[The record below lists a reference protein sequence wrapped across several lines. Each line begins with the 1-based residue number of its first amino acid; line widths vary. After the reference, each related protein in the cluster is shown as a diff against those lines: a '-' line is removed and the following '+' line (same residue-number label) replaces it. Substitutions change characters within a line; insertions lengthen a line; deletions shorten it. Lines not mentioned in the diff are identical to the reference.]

1 MRPATTMRHHP
12 LTPNRLWLALTLW
25 GLLFVGL
32 VYGGSLALPF
42 FFDDFVH
49 LPYVDATSLG
59 EMWRT
64 AGSLAYYRPLT
75 FVLWKLLYVA
85 LGHHSPVAQ
94 HAINLLLHLLN
105 GLLAAQLAGSL
116 WDDAYRWPRRWLVAT
131 LYWLFPFGY
140 QAVPWVGALSQILVT
155 TLLLLALVCY
165 WRAQSSG
172 FEPQSSQR
180 AQRKKGFQEWQHSTT
195 TENEAQRFRRFRRF
209 LHVLPRS
216 SVSSTRKQAG
226 SPTFWYLLSLFF
238 TFLAPFAHENGILV
252 ASLLTL
258 LLWTTPGRKLADGV
272 RQGIIWLIP
281 ALLWFPIW
289 WLAPKAV
296 SGQIQINGGEPLR
309 QNLTYFAQGL
319 AYPTTWLGGWLRDGR
334 GWGDMVT
341 VLMLVGTGL
350 LLAALILW
358 LGGANRRSLLPWLWW
373 LTAVFPAT
381 LLLRF
386 DYVINGPRLLTAASV
401 GIAWLWAD
409 VAIKLATWPRGKSVW
424 RYGLVLGLL
433 LGLMGQNVAFI
444 RQRMGLHRMLGT
456 AVNQATQLYQ
466 QTAPDPITF
475 INFPSWLA
483 PTTATYALGH
493 EGVQFWPDYA
503 QPNSL
508 VAVQTGQP
516 ATVNL
521 VRHDATRAAPPYF
534 YGVSGSPLDWATLLP
549 AAGRIFVA
557 DYAADAIV
565 VRPAGAVVAA
575 PAAAPLATFGDNS
588 LLTLHQATA
597 TLQPGG
603 LIIDLLWQLNAPP
616 AEEIT
621 LFVHAVDQGGQL
633 VAQLDGDPLAGT
645 YPFSHWSPGQ
655 TIRDSRWL
663 PLDNPNVTLL
673 VGVYSRQTGERLTAV
688 SSQLADNNAV
698 RVQP

>member
-1 MRPATTMRHHP
+1 MMRQHP
-12 LTPNRLWLALTLW
+12 LTPNRLWLALALW
-25 GLLFVGL
+25 GLLLIGL
-32 VYGGSLALPF
+32 VYGRSLSLPF

-49 LPYVDATSLG
+49 LPYVDATSLS

-75 FVLWKLLYVA
+75 FILWKLLYLT

-105 GLLAAQLAGSL
+105 GLLAAQLAGLL

-155 TLLLLALVCY
+155 TLILLALACY
-165 WRAQSSG
+165 WQTQSWE
-172 FEPQSSQR
+172 FEPQSSQSS
-180 AQRKKGFQEWQHSTT
+180 QRKRRFQERWPIATD
-195 TENEAQRFRRFRRF
+195 ENENQRFRRFHRF
-209 LHVLPRS
+209 YRVFLCS
-216 SVSSTRKQAG
+216 SVSYFLTGKSTD
-226 SPTFWYLLSLFF
+226 SPIFWYLLSLFF
-238 TFLAPFAHENGILV
+238 AFLAPFAHENGVLV
-252 ASLLTL
+252 GPLLAL

-296 SGQIQINGGEPLR
+296 SGQIELNGGEPLR

-319 AYPTTWLGGWLRDGR
+319 AYPTTWLGGWLREGR
-334 GWGDMVT
+334 GWGDMVAALT
-341 VLMLVGTGL
+341 LIGIGL

-358 LGGANRRSLLPWLWW
+358 LGGATRRSLLPGLWW

-401 GIAWLWAD
+401 GIAWLWTD
-409 VAIKLATWPRGKSVW
+409 VAIKLAIWPRGKPLW
-424 RYGLVLGLL
+424 RYGLVVGLL
-433 LGLMGQNVAFI
+433 LGLLGQNVAFI
-444 RQRMGLHRMLGT
+444 RERMGLHGMLGT

-466 QTAPDPITF
+466 QTAPEPITL

-483 PTTATYALGH
+483 PTQATYALGH

-503 QPNSL
+503 QPDSL

-521 VRHDATRAAPPYF
+521 VRHDATRATPPYF
-534 YGVSGSPLDWATLLP
+534 YGVSGPLLDWTTLLP
-549 AAGRIFVA
+549 TAGRIFVA
-557 DYAADAIV
+557 DYAANEIV
-565 VRPAGAVVAA
+565 IRLAGMVAKAETAVS
-575 PAAAPLATFGDNS
+575 LATFGENQ
-588 LLTLHQATA
+588 LLTLHRATVTA
-597 TLQPGG
+597 QPGG
-603 LIIDLLWQLNAPP
+603 LLLDLLWQLHAPP
-616 AEEIT
+616 GEEIT
-621 LFVHAVDQGGQL
+621 VFVHAVDAQSGQL

-645 YPFSHWSPGQ
+645 YPFSQWPVNQ
-655 TIRDSRWL
+655 TMDDSRWL
-663 PLDNPNVTLL
+663 PLDNFDVVLL
-673 VGVYSRQTGERLTAV
+673 VGVYGRQTGERLPAT
-688 SSQLADNNAV
+688 SSQLADNDAV

>member
-1 MRPATTMRHHP
+1 MMRHHP
-12 LTPNRLWLALTLW
+12 LTPSRLWLALTLW
-25 GLLFVGL
+25 GLLLIGL
-32 VYGGSLALPF
+32 VYGRSLALPF

-75 FVLWKLLYVA
+75 FVLWKLLYLA
-85 LGHHSPVAQ
+85 LSHHSPVAQ

-155 TLLLLALVCY
+155 TLILLALACY
-165 WRAQSSG
+165 WRALTTHQV
-172 FEPQSSQR
+172 P
-180 AQRKKGFQEWQHSTT
+180 TT
-195 TENEAQRFRRFRRF
+195 TA
-209 LHVLPRS
+209 VSPRPWHL
-216 SVSSTRKQAG
+216 V
-226 SPTFWYLLSLFF
+226 SLFF

-252 ASLLTL
+252 GPLLTL
-258 LLWTTPGRKLADGV
+258 LLWTTPGRKLADGL
-272 RQGIIWLIP
+272 RQGIIWTIP

-296 SGQIQINGGEPLR
+296 SGQIEINSGEPLW

-319 AYPTTWLGGWLRDGR
+319 AYPTTWLGGWLHDGR
-334 GWGDMVT
+334 GWGDMT
-341 VLMLVGTGL
+341 AALMLIGLGL
-350 LLAALILW
+350 LLAALVLW
-358 LGGANRRSLLPWLWW
+358 LGGATRRSLLPWLWW

-409 VAIKLATWPRGKSVW
+409 VAIHLLTLPRGKPLW

-433 LGLMGQNVAFI
+433 LLLLGQNVAFI
-444 RQRMGLHRMLGT
+444 EERMGLHRLLGT
-456 AVNQATQLYQ
+456 AVQQATQLYQ
-466 QTAPDPITF
+466 QTAPQPITL

-483 PTTATYALGH
+483 PTQASYALGH

-503 QPNSL
+503 QPNAL

-521 VRHDATRAAPPYF
+521 VRHDATRATPPYF
-534 YGVSGSPLDWATLLP
+534 YGVSGPPLDWATLLP
-549 AAGRIFVA
+549 AAGQIFVA
-557 DYAADAIV
+557 DYAPEGIA
-565 VRPAGAVVAA
+565 VRPAGAAVAA
-575 PAAAPLATFGDNS
+575 PTGDPLATFGLGENGR
-588 LLTLHQATA
+588 LLTLHRASATP
-597 TLQPGG
+597 QPGG
-603 LIIDLLWQLNAPP
+603 LLIDLLWQLHDPP
-616 AEEIT
+616 GAEIT
-621 LFVHAVDQGGQL
+621 VFVHAVDRQTGQL
-633 VAQLDGDPLAGT
+633 VTQLDGDPLAGT
-645 YPFSHWSPGQ
+645 YPFSQWAANQ
-655 TIRDSRWL
+655 TLRDSRWL
-663 PLDNPNVTLL
+663 PLANPDVALL
-673 VGVYSRQTGERLTAV
+673 IGVYSRQTGERLSAT

-698 RVQP
+698 RLLVQP